1 MRQSG
6 GARHRDAEPEGMDA
20 MIRFTNRTTGEVVE
34 GLQLTVDR
42 NGVDSLVDVLTATAR
57 RDGRQEVHVQSRH
70 EPTGA
75 TAEFWLVVSEVEPP
89 PE

>member
-1 MRQSG
+1 
-6 GARHRDAEPEGMDA
+6 
-20 MIRFTNRTTGEVVE
+20 MIRFTNRTTGEVIQGV
-34 GLQLTVDR
+34 QLAVDR
-42 NGVDSLVDVLTATAR
+42 NGVDRLVDILTAAAG

-75 TAEFWLVVSEVEPP
+75 AADFWIVVSEVEPS